1 MNTSGNKLSNLLSG
15 FLEADCDRSRSCDLG
30 ATAGQEK
37 EIRRLRIEK
46 SRWQVDRKKVI
57 A

>member
-1 MNTSGNKLSNLLSG
+1 MITSGNKLSNLLPG
-15 FLEADCDRSRSCDLG
+15 FLEADCDRSRSYDLA

-46 SRWQVDRKKVI
+46 SSWQVDRKVVI